1 MTPMEREEARFLHHR
16 AEEPSAEAIGQALA
30 AAAALGER
38 MVAEAREEAE
48 RVQAEA
54 EAEAAR
60 ILAAARAEVARLD
73 RDAEE
78 LRSFLVSASDEFV
91 ATARMALAHL
101 EDLDGPFRTA
111 ARTTSETVA
120 DPAQRY

>member
-1 MTPMEREEARFLHHR
+1 MEREEARFLHQHP
-16 AEEPSAEAIGQALA
+16 EEPSAEAIGQALT

-60 ILAAARAEVARLD
+60 ILAVARSEVARLE

-78 LRSFLVSASDEFV
+78 LRSFLVDATDEFV
-91 ATARMALAHL
+91 ATARVALAHL
-101 EDLDGPFRTA
+101 EELDGPFRTA